1 MQEPE
6 HVRTDNEYKQGDILF
21 AVFLLGRLESLTSV
35 AITFP
40 FCVCACVCVCVRVC
54 VCMCVCFFLLLQFSG
69 VKIPSS
75 GDKRA

>member
-6 HVRTDNEYKQGDILF
+6 HVRADNGYKQADILF

-35 AITFP
+35 AITPLSSVVLFFP
-40 FCVCACVCVCVRVC
+40 F
-54 VCMCVCFFLLLQFSG
+54 FQFSG
-69 VKIPSS
+69 VKISGA